1 MTATTPRERTSIRWN
16 RVWTV
21 AAIDLRRLFKSR
33 DYWLPMSLLAGVFF
47 VFMPWVLLSVVT
59 RAQSTPLLDQIGGVL
74 NSLPGALQENIV
86 GETLAGRASYALA
99 VFLLAP
105 IAIVVPL
112 TISSAVGAHA
122 IVGERE
128 RGTGEFLAHSPLSEN
143 EIYIGKLLASLI
155 PGYIATFVGFT
166 IYSLVVNLKVGPEVG
181 GWFFPTAGWWLLIL
195 FVMPPFLA
203 VALSVILWV
212 SGRVRS
218 TVAAQQSA
226 TLVSLPI
233 IMASYAVSSGLLINP
248 TVAALSIGL
257 VAWILAFVG
266 LRAGSAAVKRER
278 LLGVGID

>member
-1 MTATTPRERTSIRWN
+1 MRPARQRIRWD
-16 RVWTV
+16 RAWTV

-47 VFMPWVLLSVVT
+47 VFMPWVLLSMVT
-59 RAQSTPLLDQIGGVL
+59 RLESSQLLDQIGAVL
-74 NSLPGALQENIV
+74 ESLPGAIQSNLV
-86 GETLAGRASYALA
+86 GDTLPGRASYAMA

-128 RGTGEFLAHSPLSEN
+128 RGTGEFLAHSPLTEN
-143 EIYIGKLLASLI
+143 EIYIGKLAASLI
-155 PGYIATFVGFT
+155 PGYIATGVGFA
-166 IYSLVVNLKVGPEVG
+166 IYSLIVNILVGPEVG
-181 GWFFPTAGWWLLIL
+181 GWFFPTAGWWMLIL

-212 SGRVRS
+212 SARVKS

-248 TVAALSIGL
+248 TVAALSIGA
-257 VAWILAFVG
+257 VAWILAFFG
-266 LRAGSAAVKRER
+266 LRAGTSALKRER

>member
-1 MTATTPRERTSIRWN
+1 MSDRTITETSLRWD
-16 RVWTV
+16 RAWTV
-21 AAIDLRRLFKSR
+21 AAIDLRRLFKSK

-47 VFMPWVLLSVVT
+47 VFMPWVLLSLIT
-59 RAQSTPLLDQIGGVL
+59 RAETTPLLDQIGGVL
-74 NSLPGALQENIV
+74 ESLPGTLQENIV
-86 GETLAGRASYALA
+86 GDSLTGRASYALA

-128 RGTGEFLAHSPLSEN
+128 RGTGEFLAHSPLTEN
-143 EIYIGKLLASLI
+143 EIYVGKLLASLI
-155 PGYIATFVGFT
+155 PGYIATGVGFG
-166 IYSLVVNLKVGPEVG
+166 IYSVIVNLLVGPEVG

-212 SGRVRS
+212 SARVKS

-248 TVAALSIGL
+248 TVAALAIGV
-257 VAWILAFVG
+257 VAWILAAFG
-266 LRAGSAAVKRER
+266 LRAGTTALRRER

>member
-1 MTATTPRERTSIRWN
+1 MSGRNATKQGLRWD
-16 RVWTV
+16 RAWTV
-21 AAIDLRRLFKSR
+21 AAIDLRRLFKSK

-47 VFMPWVLLSVVT
+47 VFMPWVLLSLVT
-59 RAQSTPLLDQIGGVL
+59 RAETTPLLNQIGGVL
-74 NSLPGALQENIV
+74 ESLPGALQENII
-86 GETLAGRASYALA
+86 GESLTGRASYALA

-128 RGTGEFLAHSPLSEN
+128 RGTGEFLAHSPLTES
-143 EIYIGKLLASLI
+143 EIYVGKLLASLI
-155 PGYIATFVGFT
+155 PGYIATFVGFG
-166 IYSLVVNLKVGPEVG
+166 IYSLIVNIQVGPEVG

-212 SGRVRS
+212 SGRVKS

-248 TVAALSIGL
+248 TFAALAIGV
-257 VAWILAFVG
+257 VAWILAALG
-266 LRAGSAAVKRER
+266 LRAGTAAVRRDR

>member
-1 MTATTPRERTSIRWN
+1 MSERTITEKSLRWD
-16 RVWTV
+16 RAWTV
-21 AAIDLRRLFKSR
+21 AAIDLRRLFKSK

-47 VFMPWVLLSVVT
+47 VFMPWVLLSLIT
-59 RAQSTPLLDQIGGVL
+59 RAETTPLLDQIGGVL
-74 NSLPGALQENIV
+74 ESLPGTLQENII
-86 GETLAGRASYALA
+86 GDTLTGRASYALA

-128 RGTGEFLAHSPLSEN
+128 RGTGEFLAHSPLTEN
-143 EIYIGKLLASLI
+143 EIYVGKLLASLI
-155 PGYIATFVGFT
+155 PGYIATGVGFG
-166 IYSLVVNLKVGPEVG
+166 IYSLIVNIQVGPEVG

-212 SGRVRS
+212 SARVKS

-248 TVAALSIGL
+248 TVAALAIGV
-257 VAWILAFVG
+257 VAWILAAFG
-266 LRAGSAAVKRER
+266 LRAGTSALKRER